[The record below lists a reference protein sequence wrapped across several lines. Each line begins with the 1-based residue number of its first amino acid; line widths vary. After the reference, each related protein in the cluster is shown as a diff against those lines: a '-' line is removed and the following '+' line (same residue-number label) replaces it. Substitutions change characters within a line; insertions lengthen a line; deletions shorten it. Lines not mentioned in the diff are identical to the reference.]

1 VAVTVSIDQL
11 GAELRRRRAE
21 EELSLRE
28 VESATQI
35 SAATLS
41 RIERGSVPDVS
52 VLGRLA
58 EWLDVNICAAGEES
72 SSIRTDED
80 LKRTIAVHLR
90 ANKKLPEPVARAI
103 VESFELVMK
112 VELQRAR
119 QQSSSRNIA

>member
-1 VAVTVSIDQL
+1 MAVTVTIEQL
-11 GAELRRRRAE
+11 GAELRRRRADK
-21 EELSLRE
+21 ELSLRD
-28 VESATQI
+28 VEEATEI

-52 VLGRLA
+52 VLSKLA
-58 EWLDVNICAAGEES
+58 QWLDVNICAAGEES
-72 SSIRTDED
+72 NSIRTDED

-119 QQSSSRNIA
+119 QQSNSRNIA